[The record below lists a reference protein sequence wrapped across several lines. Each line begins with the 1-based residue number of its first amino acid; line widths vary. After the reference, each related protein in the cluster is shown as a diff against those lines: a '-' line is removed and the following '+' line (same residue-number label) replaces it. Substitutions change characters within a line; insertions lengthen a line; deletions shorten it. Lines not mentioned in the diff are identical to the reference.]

1 MNDNKIKE
9 YKVICGVLGVVVE
22 EVNNHIQIGWEP
34 IGNIATLDGHI
45 FHQAIILKN

>member
-22 EVNNHIQIGWEP
+22 EVNNHIQI
-34 IGNIATLDGHI
+34 DGHI